1 MVCFICFVVS
11 VCKVL
16 LECSK
21 FLSSS
26 TEHCTDFAMRY
37 DNSELDKN
45 YARLQLPIIACDMG
59 HVNIVD
65 K

>member
-11 VCKVL
+11 VCKAL
-16 LECSK
+16 LEYSK
-21 FLSSS
+21 LLSSS

-45 YARLQLPIIACDMG
+45 YASLHSSISSCDMG
-59 HVNIVD
+59 RVNIVD